1 MPNSVA
7 GIDNFA
13 PYFIILVLVAI
24 VVILVI
30 RNRSGKSQ
38 GEDEADARKRLEN
51 IKAQYELIAKKCD
64 EVEKAH
70 AQKIEAMDRQYKEI
84 EAGHKK
90 HMAELQVKSG
100 NEQVKLQGELAKD
113 LADRKSGL
121 DREADKY
128 AQDAQ
133 ARIDA
138 IRKSLE
144 YYESLEA
151 AVVAENVAK
160 QKKELERDFY
170 RIHIDDIALSDIA
183 KLKPVAMQ
191 LSKPVILY
199 KLIYEIYYKTQ
210 LEELFKRLA
219 AESDPEGKGGI
230 YKITNINDNRI
241 YIGRTTNFITRWRM
255 HARCGTGADPKGAQ
269 ATTRLYE
276 AMRRDGCENFTFEI
290 IDVCSNEDHAE
301 REKYWIGYYKSAEYG
316 YNIQSGGG

>member
-1 MPNSVA
+1 MGNNIGTDS
-7 GIDNFA
+7 FA
-13 PYFIILVLVAI
+13 PYFVILVLIVI
-24 VVILVI
+24 VVILII
-30 RNRSGKSQ
+30 RSKSGKS
-38 GEDEADARKRLEN
+38 GESEAEARKRLEE
-51 IKAQYELIAKKCD
+51 IEKRCS

-70 AQKIEAMDRQYKEI
+70 AQKLEAMDRQYQEI
-84 EAGHKK
+84 EAGHKR
-90 HMAELQVKSG
+90 HMAELQIKSG
-100 NEQVKLQGELAKD
+100 DELAKLQAESAKD

-133 ARIDA
+133 ARIEA
-138 IRKSLE
+138 IKKSLE

-170 RIHIDDIALSDIA
+170 RIHIDDISLSDIA

-230 YKITNINDNRI
+230 YKITNINDDRI
-241 YIGRTTNFITRWRM
+241 YIGRTTNFVTRWRM
-255 HARCGTGADPKGAQ
+255 HARCGTGADPKGTQ

-290 IDVCSNEDHAE
+290 IDVCNNEDHAE
-301 REKYWIGYYKSAEYG
+301 REKYWISYYKSAEYG

>member
-7 GIDNFA
+7 NVGVDNFA
-13 PYFIILVLVAI
+13 PYFVILVLVAI

-30 RNRSGKSQ
+30 RNRSGKDG
-38 GEDEADARKRLEN
+38 GENEAEAKKRLEE
-51 IKAQYELIAKKCD
+51 IERRCS

-70 AQKIEAMDRQYKEI
+70 AQKLEAMDRQYKEI
-84 EAGHKK
+84 EESHKK
-90 HMAELQVKSG
+90 HMAELQLKS
-100 NEQVKLQGELAKD
+100 NDEQARLQGELAKD
-113 LADRKSGL
+113 LANRKSAS

-133 ARIDA
+133 VRIDA
-138 IRKSLE
+138 IKRSLE

-151 AVVAENVAK
+151 AVVAENIAK

-219 AESDPEGKGGI
+219 SESDPEGKGGI

-255 HARCGTGADPKGAQ
+255 HAKCGTGADPKGAQ

-276 AMRRDGCENFTFEI
+276 AMRREGCENFTFEI
-290 IDVCSNEDHAE
+290 IDACGSEDHAE
-301 REKYWIGYYKSAEYG
+301 REKYWISYYKSAEYG